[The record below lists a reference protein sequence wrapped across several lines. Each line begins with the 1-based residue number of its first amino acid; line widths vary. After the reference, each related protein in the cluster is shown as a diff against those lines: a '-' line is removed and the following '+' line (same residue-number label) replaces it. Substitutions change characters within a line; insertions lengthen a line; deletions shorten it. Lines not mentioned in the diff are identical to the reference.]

1 MVIFK
6 TFGQERPHEGYQKN
20 INMNENE
27 NKITNRW
34 TEARAVLRE
43 EWIALNMYIRKK
55 LYITL

>member
-1 MVIFK
+1 
-6 TFGQERPHEGYQKN
+6 
-20 INMNENE
+20 MNENE